1 MNKCKRCNVWVADD
15 TMVCPLCHTTL
26 TEEKPRAQKSGVGFE
41 DSEYQHNGVQ
51 HMDIDSDMDSVADK
65 RFLIQGPGY
74 PDVKKNTRRFRKA
87 GRILLFISLELEML
101 LVFINYL
108 TFHAAPKYWSVVT
121 GGIIAY
127 LILTMWDI
135 FSRRQGHIRKIYMQI
150 FVILGLMVLI
160 DFALGWSGW
169 SLEFGLPCII
179 YGLVLAIIICMS
191 INSSR
196 WQNYVLMQLTAIAL
210 SILDVVL
217 HFTGY
222 FHYIVLA
229 WIAFGMSVLLWSGT
243 MIIGDRKAKNELKRK
258 LHI

>member
-15 TMVCPLCHTTL
+15 TIVCPLCHTIL
-26 TEEKPRAQKSGVGFE
+26 TEEKAEGQKAG
-41 DSEYQHNGVQ
+41 HNVQ
-51 HMDIDSDMDSVADK
+51 HSKAQSIDEVSVTDK
-65 RFLIQGPGY
+65 VSGIQGLGY

-87 GRILLFISLELEML
+87 GSILLFISLALEMI

-108 TFHAAPKYWSVVT
+108 TFALAPKYWSVVT

-127 LILTMWDI
+127 LILTLWDI
-135 FSRRQGHIRKIYMQI
+135 LSRRQGHIRKIYTQI
-150 FVILGLMVLI
+150 FVILGLLVLI
-160 DFALGWSGW
+160 DYSLDWKGW

-191 INSSR
+191 VNSSS
-196 WQNYVLMQLTAIAL
+196 WQNYLLMQLAAVAL
-210 SILDVVL
+210 SIVDVVL

-222 FHYIVLA
+222 FHHIVLA
-229 WIAFGMSVLLWSGT
+229 WIALGLSVLLWSGT

>member
-1 MNKCKRCNVWVADD
+1 MNKCKRCNVWVTDD
-15 TMVCPLCHTTL
+15 TMVCPLCHTIL
-26 TEEKPRAQKSGVGFE
+26 TEEKSGKENTDREG
-41 DSEYQHNGVQ
+41 QHNKSKNNKDLYINESGTQ
-51 HMDIDSDMDSVADK
+51 NK
-65 RFLIQGPGY
+65 TFELQGPGY

-87 GRILLFISLELEML
+87 GRILLFISLALEML

-135 FSRRQGHIRKIYMQI
+135 FSRRQGHIRKIYTQI
-150 FVILGLMVLI
+150 FVILGLMILI
-160 DFALGWSGW
+160 DFSLGWSGW

-191 INSSR
+191 VNSSS
-196 WQNYVLMQLTAIAL
+196 WQNYVLMQLAAIAL
-210 SILDVVL
+210 SVLDVVL
-217 HFTGY
+217 HFTGH
-222 FHYIVLA
+222 FHHIVLA
-229 WIAFGMSVLLWSGT
+229 WIAFGLSVLLWSGT

>member
-15 TMVCPLCHTTL
+15 TMVCPLCHTIL
-26 TEEKPRAQKSGVGFE
+26 TEEKSKGQKSGSGFP
-41 DSEYQHNGVQ
+41 DSEFEYNGARYV
-51 HMDIDSDMDSVADK
+51 DIDSVADK

-87 GRILLFISLELEML
+87 GRILLFMSLALEML

-108 TFHAAPKYWSVVT
+108 TFDMAPKYWSVVT

-135 FSRRQGHIRKIYMQI
+135 FSRRQGHIRKIYTQI
-150 FVILGLMVLI
+150 FVILGLMILI
-160 DFALGWSGW
+160 DFALDWSGW

-191 INSSR
+191 VNSSS
-196 WQNYVLMQLTAIAL
+196 WQNYLLMQLAAIAL

-222 FHYIVLA
+222 LHHIVLA
-229 WIAFGMSVLLWSGT
+229 WIAFGLSVLLWSGT